1 MKVMGYD
8 VTIDIDGVDS
18 VVELDDLYP
27 TVDDWHSAT
36 ELALHMARHYYPDA
50 TNISFVKCGEFE
62 MEEYKDYG
70 YIHPAPVAL
79 Q

>member
-8 VTIDIDGVDS
+8 ITIEIDGVDS
-18 VVELDDLYP
+18 TVELDDLYP
-27 TVDDWHSAT
+27 TVEDWRSAT
-36 ELALHMARHYYPDA
+36 ELALHMARYYYPDA
-50 TNISFVKCGEFE
+50 THISFIECGEFE